1 MDRLTTAMSAAAA
14 KEYVTCDAPC
24 LRGSESQI
32 EPQFARN
39 IVIAFCDGIDAM
51 KGHPRRASP
60 NYNIAVVKR
69 VPADSIAA
77 PLTSPEEGCR
87 YPE

>member
-1 MDRLTTAMSAAAA
+1 MTGMSAAAA
-14 KEYVTCDAPC
+14 KEYFTCDAPC
-24 LRGSESQI
+24 SRGSESQI

-39 IVIAFCDGIDAM
+39 IVIAFGDRVDAM
-51 KGHPRRASP
+51 KGHPRGSSP

-69 VPADSIAA
+69 VPANSIAA